1 MVDTLL
7 LELLDTSTGFY
18 ILKTVRVALLSI
30 NLCTFLIFYDYLQ
43 KKPKQNKK
51 RQNFILRKSHY

>member
-7 LELLDTSTGFY
+7 LELIDTSTGFY

-43 KKPKQNKK
+43 KTKTK
-51 RQNFILRKSHY
+51 